1 MNPQSTEL
9 IDGTLDADGAADHDI
24 PFKFG
29 RRPRLEATY
38 PFSTRQ
44 YARLLVL
51 RSRID
56 ADLVGTDDRCA
67 A

>member
-44 YARLLVL
+44 
-51 RSRID
+51 
-56 ADLVGTDDRCA
+56 
-67 A
+67 